1 MQYMATNAAG
11 LNGRT
16 PREGLTGETPDIS
29 QYLDFGWYDWVWYKE
44 TAGLDVPKLGRFLGI
59 AYLMTY
65 HILPESGIPITA
77 GTVQRVT
84 MLEKQTDAVKERMTQ
99 YGRSI
104 SEKFHENRLTAD
116 GDKPNLADWET
127 LLEDDPDFAEEF
139 NLLYNNSD
147 VPEADDEFD
156 PDSFDTYLTMEVAI
170 DRGGEHPELGRV
182 TKRLKDHRGNP
193 IRTAN
198 SNPILDSR

>member
-1 MQYMATNAAG
+1 
-11 LNGRT
+11 
-16 PREGLTGETPDIS
+16 
-29 QYLDFGWYDWVWYKE
+29 
-44 TAGLDVPKLGRFLGI
+44 
-59 AYLMTY
+59 
-65 HILPESGIPITA
+65 
-77 GTVQRVT
+77 
-84 MLEKQTDAVKERMTQ
+84 MTQ

-156 PDSFDTYLTMEVAI
+156 PDSFDRYLTMEVAI
-170 DRGGEHPELGRV
+170 DRGGEHPELGKGSRIIEG
-182 TKRLKDHRGNP
+182 TLSELR
-193 IRTAN
+193 IRTQF
-198 SNPILDSR
+198 